1 LRYVSTSRAA
11 DLLREGKIG
20 LIPTETVVGLVAG
33 EIGLPRLF
41 EIKGR
46 DPAKPI
52 ALLYSSAK
60 EAFALPSLSHNLS
73 PLARSLADRYWPG
86 PLTLVLGTESGT
98 TVGVRVPA
106 HPVVQAVLASYGEPL
121 YATSANRSGENAPH
135 DLEEVDPEISHAVD
149 FAVEGSLGSG
159 EASAVVD
166 LSGAQVRLLRSSKSL
181 DERELFRLANSE

>member
-1 LRYVSTSRAA
+1 LRYVSPSRAA
-11 DLLREGKIG
+11 ELLGEGSVG
-20 LIPTETVVGLVAG
+20 LVPTETVVGLVAG
-33 EIGLPRLF
+33 ETGLPRLF

-46 DPAKPI
+46 DPGKPI
-52 ALLYSSAK
+52 ALLCSSAK

-86 PLTLVLGTESGT
+86 PLTLVLGTESGA

-106 HPVVQAVLASYGEPL
+106 HPIVQAVLASYGEPL
-121 YATSANRSGENAPH
+121 YATSANRSGEDAPH
-135 DLEEVDPEISHAVD
+135 DLEEVDPEISNAVD
-149 FAVEGSLGSG
+149 FAVEGSPGSG

-181 DERELFRLANSE
+181 DEGELFRLAN